1 MIAYVAG
8 RVAELTDQSCVVV
21 TAGGVGYEVFVSQPF
36 LMGLTR
42 DSGDINLYIC
52 TVVREDALELFGFAT
67 WDERETF
74 ALLRTINRV
83 GPRTAMAILSVYS
96 PDDLVGIVANE
107 DVLALTQVPGIGK
120 KTGQQIFLEL
130 KYKLEGRTTT
140 SPSGSVSKI
149 GGVGPD
155 AVAGLLNLGYAEQE
169 AQNIVKQVLQESPG
183 LDVGSTL
190 RLALKKLAGNN
201 R

>member
-1 MIAYVAG
+1 MIAYVEG
-8 RVAELTDQSCVVV
+8 RVVELTDQTCVVV
-21 TAGGVGYEVFVSQPF
+21 TTGGVGYEVFMSQPC
-36 LMGLTR
+36 LMGLAR
-42 DSGDINLYIC
+42 DSSISLYLC

-74 ALLRTINRV
+74 ALLRTVNRV
-83 GPRTAMAILSVYS
+83 GPRTALAILSVYS
-96 PDDLVGIVANE
+96 PDDLANIVANE

-130 KYKLEGRTTT
+130 KYKIEGRTT
-140 SPSGSVSKI
+140 SALPGAVAKM

-190 RLALKKLAGNN
+190 RLALKKMAGNT